1 MSSQMIRDRAGV
13 VDGVSNIP
21 DYLKYKSKRVQTS
34 VFQKRR
40 VKDDILSNAN
50 ATGGA
55 VIRAKIGSQAF
66 IDPKSLRFG
75 FQFSTAADAP
85 LLKAHDDCGLNGM
98 IRSLKVSSGSKQLEN
113 IGNYNLLMKMMYPVS
128 VSNDWKQNAGWT
140 QGFGTVV
147 GTDATYN
154 GPSLVACLTTPV
166 VFELP
171 LWSGLLANC

>member
-55 VIRAKIGSQAF
+55 VIRARIGSQAF
-66 IDPKSLRFG
+66 IDPKSLR
-75 FQFSTAADAP
+75 
-85 LLKAHDDCGLNGM
+85 
-98 IRSLKVSSGSKQLEN
+98 
-113 IGNYNLLMKMMYPVS
+113 
-128 VSNDWKQNAGWT
+128 VSNTKLALYQFQNT
-140 QGFGTVV
+140 EFLHLQKRMT
-147 GTDATYN
+147 
-154 GPSLVACLTTPV
+154 LR
-166 VFELP
+166 
-171 LWSGLLANC
+171 